1 MFNGEIYNI
10 LTNNYTVNDI
20 LNVIKKSR
28 KIKVKLVDS
37 RIMNQLSFRVSNKK
51 IKSNGFTFIGS
62 LKKEISNT
70 LKKLPGSEL

>member
-20 LNVIKKSR
+20 LNVIKKDK
-28 KIKVKLVDS
+28 KIKVKLVNS
-37 RIMNQLSFRVSNKK
+37 RIMNQLSFNVSNEK
-51 IKSNGFTFIGS
+51 IKSNGFSFIGS

-70 LKKLPGSEL
+70 LKRLSGLDL